1 MIINLNKL
9 PVEIDTNIEI
19 SKSFLDKTDIM
30 DIKPVKVK
38 GIIKYNA
45 IDEIVISLVVSGVLV
60 LKDAITNELIDYP
73 YQIEIEEEI
82 AENDQELRK
91 YYEKKQN
98 TLDII
103 EFLWENIILEV
114 PISFTKADDTSH
126 HGDGWQLNCWDDLEQ
141 TDTRFAKLNDIFKGG
156 E

>member
-9 PVEIDTNIEI
+9 PINIDTTLEI
-19 SKSFLDKTDIM
+19 PKSFLNNTDIM

-45 IDEIVISLVVSGVLV
+45 IDEIVINLDVSGVLV
-60 LKDAITNELIDYP
+60 LKDAVTNELVDYP

-114 PISFTKADDTSH
+114 PIRFTKTTDTLLN
-126 HGDGWQLNCWDDLEQ
+126 GDGWQLNCWEDSEQ
-141 TDTRFAKLNDIFKGG
+141 TDSRFAKLNDIFKGG